1 MDQETV
7 DQESFIAAGF
17 DGGHNGSGD
26 TTMVDVQ
33 TL

>member
-17 DGGHNGSGD
+17 DGGHNRSGD
-26 TTMVDVQ
+26 TMVDVQ